1 MAIHIINMIAGAT
14 DYEFTATAE
23 TAVTDIVL
31 YNTDVDAGS
40 GFEWG
45 MHIVKNGW
53 TKSQNTVLL
62 NTITMNTTPTGFTGT
77 IAIPPILFAGSQI
90 SVNTITG
97 NFSEKWILE
106 TGDKLVFTLDDT
118 TTTGYVGTTLGSAN
132 ASAVWGATP
141 ENVPVNLF
149 VNYILV

>member
-1 MAIHIINMIAGAT
+1 MAIQITNMVAAAT

-31 YNTDVDAGS
+31 YNTDSHASS

-45 MHIVKNGW
+45 MHII
-53 TKSQNTVLL
+53 KSGGTRTAGTVIL

-77 IAIPPILFAGSQI
+77 MAVPPILFAGSQI
-90 SVNTITG
+90 SVNTVTG
-97 NFSEKWILE
+97 NFSEKWILD
-106 TGDKLVFTLDDT
+106 TGDKIVIVLDDS
-118 TTTGYVGTTLGSAN
+118 TTTGFVGTTLGSAN

-141 ENVPVNLF
+141 ANVPVNLF
-149 VNYILV
+149 INHILV